1 MGKKILLLLAA
12 FCAPVCAQEFP
23 DAPSAHRFWDPAN
36 RALILSHIALEGVDA
51 GITHRNLSRGGKEM
65 NEMAKPLCES
75 GTPGQVIYFA
85 GRALAVVGISHLLHR
100 TRHHKWERAF
110 IVAASVD
117 TAYGI
122 TYSFAHK

>member
-1 MGKKILLLLAA
+1 MGKKVLLLLAS
-12 FCAPVCAQEFP
+12 FCVPLCAQDFP
-23 DAPSAHRFWDPAN
+23 DAPSSHRFWDPTN
-36 RALILSHIALEGVDA
+36 RALLLSHIALEAVDS

-75 GTPGQVIYFA
+75 GTAGQVIYFA
-85 GRALAVVGISHLLHR
+85 GRSIAVVGISYLLHR